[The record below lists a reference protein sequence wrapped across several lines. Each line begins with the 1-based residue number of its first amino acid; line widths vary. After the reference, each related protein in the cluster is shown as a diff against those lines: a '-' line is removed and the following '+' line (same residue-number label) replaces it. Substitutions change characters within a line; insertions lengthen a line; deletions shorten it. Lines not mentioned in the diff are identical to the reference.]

1 MAKKQTKKTIKKTT
15 KKSTNNHLIFPALL
29 IGALAFFIYSNTLGH
44 QYTLD
49 DFSAIKDNYV
59 TQKGVEGIPTIF
71 KTHYRYGY
79 WNSPGELYR
88 PFTLAMFALEWEISP
103 DSPFIGHLMNVL
115 FYALTGA
122 LLFVFLAKLFKGHS
136 LLLPFF
142 AALIYISHP
151 VHVEVVA
158 NIKSRDE
165 IIAFLGCLGAVFGL
179 LNYWKNKKSK
189 WLIISL
195 LSYFIAMFS
204 KENAITFL
212 AIFPLIG
219 YFFTKKS
226 LKEILSIC
234 AIFLVPVVVYLLVRQ
249 GVIGNVLKAK
259 ETVALDNVLYA
270 TASGIGQ
277 FATAILLLGKYLV
290 TLVFPHPLGSD
301 FGYNQ
306 IPITG
311 FLDWKVLLSG
321 LVHLGL
327 LGYAIKGLKDKKI
340 ESFAIL
346 FYLINFSIF
355 SNIFI
360 KIGSSFGDR
369 FLYVASLGFA
379 IGLTYVLMKL
389 FKVNQVGKEQ
399 NLAKLFRQ
407 NIPFSSIM
415 GVIILLFCAK
425 TMSRNT
431 VWYDSYSLYAADVK
445 NAPNS
450 AKLNYHFALET
461 AKKGDAESNPQKK
474 KEYYTVAKKHLN
486 KALEIFPQYHDAY
499 GRLGLT
505 YYYEKNPNEAMK
517 NYELAVKYKPNN
529 ATVYS
534 NMGTLFFEQ
543 KNYQKA
549 IESYEKAVNIDPRFV
564 DGWRNLGS
572 INAMSQKFPEAINAF
587 RKALEIEPENA
598 VLNFYLGQSLR
609 DSGNVSEAQPYLEK
623 AYRLDP
629 SLRK

>member
-1 MAKKQTKKTIKKTT
+1 MAKKQTKKTT
-15 KKSTNNHLIFPALL
+15 KKKVKKQSNRHLLFPAIL
-29 IGALAFFIYSNTLGH
+29 IGVLAFLIYSNTLGH

-88 PFTLAMFALEWEISP
+88 PFTLAMFALEWEIAP
-103 DSPFIGHLMNVL
+103 DSPFIGHLMNVI

-122 LLFVFLAKLFKGHS
+122 LLFVFLAQIFKGYS

-142 AALIYISHP
+142 AALIYVSHP

-165 IIAFLGCLGAVFGL
+165 IMAFLGCLGAVFGL
-179 LNYWKNKKSK
+179 WNYWKGGKMK
-189 WLIISL
+189 WLIIGL
-195 LSYFIAMFS
+195 MSYFIAMFS

-212 AIFPLIG
+212 AIFPLVG
-219 YFFTKKS
+219 YFFSKKS
-226 LKEILSIC
+226 LKEILPIC
-234 AIFLVPVVVYLLVRQ
+234 ALFLIPVVVYLSVRQ
-249 GVIGNVLKAK
+249 GVIGNVLRAK

-270 TASGIGQ
+270 TESSMEQ
-277 FATAILLLGKYLV
+277 FATAILLLGKYLW
-290 TLVFPHPLGSD
+290 TLIFPHPLGSD

-306 IPITG
+306 IPITD
-311 FLDWKVLLSG
+311 FSDWRVLLSG

-327 LGYAIKGLKDKKI
+327 LGYAIKGLKTKKI

-379 IGLTYVLMKL
+379 IGVVAVFMKLMK
-389 FKVNQVGKEQ
+389 VNLHEKGQ
-399 NLAKLFRQ
+399 NILNLVKK
-407 NIPFSSIM
+407 NIPFSGIM

-431 VWYDSYSLYAADVK
+431 VWYDSYSLYAADIK

-450 AKLNYHFALET
+450 AKLNYHYALET
-461 AKKGDAESNPQKK
+461 AKKGDDEKDPNRK
-474 KEYYTVAKKHLN
+474 KERYTEAKKYLN
-486 KALEIFPQYHDAY
+486 KAIEIYPQYHDAY

-505 YYYEKNPNEAMK
+505 YYYEKNPSEALK
-517 NYELAVKYKPNN
+517 NYELSIKYKPNN

-534 NMGTLFFEQ
+534 NMGTLYFEQ
-543 KNYQKA
+543 QNYQKA
-549 IESYEKAVNIDPRFV
+549 IESYEKAVQIDPRFV

-572 INAMSQKFPEAINAF
+572 INAMTKNFPQAIQAF
-587 RKALEIEPENA
+587 RKGLEIEPENA
-598 VLNFYLGQSLR
+598 ILNFYLGQSLR
-609 DSGNVSEAQPYLEK
+609 DSGNSSEGKVYLDK
-623 AYRLDP
+623 AYRLNP